1 MIRLVGPGAA
11 GKSII
16 GWALASHLRWPF
28 LDLDREFMERFGDI
42 SRYLDLHDY
51 KMYARNNVD
60 TYLSIAPSPE
70 QDAVIALSSG
80 FMTYSDEVH
89 PSYRALVPE
98 ICASPTTFVLLPSLN
113 LEECVRETV
122 RRQTTRFFARSA
134 EREEAVI
141 RERYAKYMA
150 IPATKIE
157 TMGPVSEIVNRI
169 MSALPIR

>member
-11 GKSII
+11 GKTTVGS
-16 GWALASHLRWPF
+16 ALASHLRLPF
-28 LDLDREFMERFGDI
+28 FDLDREFMERFGDI
-42 SRYLDLHDY
+42 SRYLDRHGY
-51 KMYARNNVD
+51 EMYARNNVEA
-60 TYLSIAPSPE
+60 YLSVAPSPG

-80 FMTYSDEVH
+80 FMTYSDDVH
-89 PSYRALVPE
+89 PSYRALVLE
-98 ICASPTTFVLLPSLN
+98 ICASPTTFVLLPSLS
-113 LEECVRETV
+113 LEDCVSETV
-122 RRQTTRFFARSA
+122 RRQTTRSFVSTA
-134 EREEAVI
+134 EKEEAVI

>member
-11 GKSII
+11 GKSTI
-16 GWALASHLRWPF
+16 GSALASQLRWPF

-42 SRYLDLHDY
+42 SRYLDRPGY
-51 KMYARNNVD
+51 QMYARNNVE

-70 QDAVIALSSG
+70 QDLVITLSSG
-80 FMTYSDEVH
+80 FMTYSIDVY
-89 PSYRALVPE
+89 PSYRALVLE

-122 RRQTTRFFARSA
+122 RRQTTRSFVRSA

-141 RERYAKYMA
+141 RERHAKYLA